1 MSNGNSAAE
10 SSPRRGLIGAITES
24 IADLGES
31 ILHTIESVG
40 DMTIFAWRTI
50 RWLVARFPRRDT
62 LIGSMYTIGVQSL
75 PVVAVIGTFIGMV
88 LAVQSFTQF
97 RQFGLETQ
105 LGGVINKSMF
115 RELGPVLAATML
127 AGRIGSAMAAEL
139 GTMRVTEQMDAL
151 SSMGANP
158 IQYLAAPRF
167 LSCLLLI
174 PSLTIMAVFMGVL
187 GGMLF
192 CTYYLGIDQHH
203 YWSNAARYVEAW
215 DLFYGV
221 VKSVF
226 FGASIGVISCYRGF
240 HCRPGAEG
248 VGRAAT
254 TAFVYSF
261 VVIIILDLL
270 LSMLLDEIYMS
281 IWPDGPAMIGA

>member
-1 MSNGNSAAE
+1 
-10 SSPRRGLIGAITES
+10 
-24 IADLGES
+24 
-31 ILHTIESVG
+31 
-40 DMTIFAWRTI
+40 
-50 RWLVARFPRRDT
+50 
-62 LIGSMYTIGVQSL
+62 
-75 PVVAVIGTFIGMV
+75 
-88 LAVQSFTQF
+88 
-97 RQFGLETQ
+97 
-105 LGGVINKSMF
+105 
-115 RELGPVLAATML
+115 
-127 AGRIGSAMAAEL
+127 
-139 GTMRVTEQMDAL
+139 
-151 SSMGANP
+151 
-158 IQYLAAPRF
+158 
-167 LSCLLLI
+167 LLI

-187 GGMLF
+187 GGNLF
-192 CTYYLGIDQHH
+192 CTYYLDLDEHH
-203 YWSNAARYVEAW
+203 YWSNASRYVETW

-281 IWPDGPAMIGA
+281 IWPTGPAMFGA